1 MMMDV
6 NYTFTL
12 SRDEAALLVSICQAI
27 LDNSRRIG
35 FNKDFSTDE
44 VYLLEAI
51 EEALSGKKERK
62 EVAITASP
70 LTHREE

>member
-51 EEALSGKKERK
+51 E
-62 EVAITASP
+62 
-70 LTHREE
+70 